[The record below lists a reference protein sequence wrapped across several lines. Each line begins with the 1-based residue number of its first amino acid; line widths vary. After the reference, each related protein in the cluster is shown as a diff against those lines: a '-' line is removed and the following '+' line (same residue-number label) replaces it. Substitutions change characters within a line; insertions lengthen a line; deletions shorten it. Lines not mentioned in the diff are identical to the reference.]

1 MDAPVNIR
9 RIMERYHD
17 HIWRLKCKVMTGR
30 ISGCVTRR
38 WGQCDM
44 MLLGKA
50 YVNAISKTYSMTLSA
65 PLTIISHKCLWL
77 RLIRYLRRAYINS
90 IE

>member
-30 ISGCVTRR
+30 ISGCVYQETVAAMR
-38 WGQCDM
+38 
-44 MLLGKA
+44 
-50 YVNAISKTYSMTLSA
+50 YEAIREGLRERDFEDVLNDVERSINYYKPQVFVA
-65 PLTIISHKCLWL
+65 PFD
-77 RLIRYLRRAYINS
+77 
-90 IE
+90 